1 MKSAGK
7 LRRYLPILCVMLLWG
22 SMGIPS
28 TYALQELT
36 PLGLLCLRSGVA
48 ALLLGPYVR
57 LHDGSLAP
65 ERADRLLLP
74 LLALIGVVLCNY
86 LYFYA
91 LDHTSLTDTAILYAA
106 GPLMTAVLAA
116 VFLHE
121 RIHQSRVLGI
131 VIAFVGVVALLTNGR
146 LSRIFDIG
154 LNRGDVAE
162 LCSAL
167 CLAGYTVLSKRLSG
181 TKPACVV
188 FWLMASSFVMTLP
201 LVLLSEEG
209 FGTGFGVKTALSVL
223 YLGLLCSGVGYLL
236 QQYSIH
242 SVGAGSS
249 AAFLNGIS
257 PITVLTA
264 GIILHERITLVQLF
278 SMALVFAG
286 LYFNAANRSI
296 VPAHHSTQN

>member
-1 MKSAGK
+1 MKFAEK
-7 LRRYLPILCVMLLWG
+7 LRLYLPIICVMLLWG

-48 ALLLGPYVR
+48 AALLGPYVR
-57 LHDGSLAP
+57 LHDGSLRP
-65 ERADRLLLP
+65 GKSDRVLLP
-74 LLALIGVVLCNY
+74 VLALIGVVLCNY

-91 LDHTSLTDTAILYAA
+91 LDHTSLTDTAILYAV

-116 VFLHE
+116 IFLNEHI
-121 RIHQSRVLGI
+121 RQSRVLGI
-131 VIAFVGVVALLTNGR
+131 VVAFVGVVALLTNGR
-146 LSRIFDIG
+146 LSRIFSIG
-154 LNRGDVAE
+154 LNKGDVAE
-162 LCSAL
+162 LCSAF
-167 CLAGYTVLSKRLSG
+167 CLASYTVLSKRLKN
-181 TKPACVV
+181 TKPACAV

-201 LVLLSEEG
+201 VVLLSKDG
-209 FGTGFGVKTALSVL
+209 FGTGFGLKTALSVL
-223 YLGLLCSGVGYLL
+223 YLGVLCSGVGYLL
-236 QQYSIH
+236 QQHSIH

-264 GIILHERITLVQLF
+264 GIFLHERITSVQFL

-286 LYFNAANRSI
+286 LYFNAANRSF
-296 VPAHHSTQN
+296 VPVHRKIQN